1 MALEKLSPPGI
12 VTSSPIFKL
21 AIEINKFSSKKRL
34 PVTFTDAILYFLGV
48 FCVNR
53 LIKSA
58 SIERMVVSEVTCAKA
73 GLVNNKTTKA
83 NNDNLN
89 TFCIPFLFVL
99 LAALVKS
106 AHAAINLV
114 L

>member
-1 MALEKLSPPGI
+1 
-12 VTSSPIFKL
+12 
-21 AIEINKFSSKKRL
+21 
-34 PVTFTDAILYFLGV
+34 
-48 FCVNR
+48 
-53 LIKSA
+53 
-58 SIERMVVSEVTCAKA
+58 MVVSEVTCAKA